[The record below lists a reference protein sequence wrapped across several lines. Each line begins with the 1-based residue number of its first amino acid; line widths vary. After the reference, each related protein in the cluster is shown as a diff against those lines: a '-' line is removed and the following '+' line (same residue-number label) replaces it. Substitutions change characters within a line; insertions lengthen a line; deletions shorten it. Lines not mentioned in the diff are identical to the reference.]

1 MKKRVFI
8 LCSLLFVLVLSA
20 CGASDDK
27 ESDQQAADD
36 KVWENIKET
45 GKITVGTSGTLYPAS
60 YYPEGSDEISGYDVE
75 VVKEIAKR
83 LDLEVEFKTSDF
95 NNMLASVQN
104 GRVDM
109 AANDIGITDER
120 KEKFAYSEPYKYSY
134 TTMIVRKDDL
144 SGIESLSDL
153 KGKKAGGEATTGY
166 SKIAERLGAEV
177 VAYGNTT
184 NDVYLRDVDNG
195 RTDLIINDY
204 YLQSLALQAFPDFN
218 ITIHPDFKFDG
229 SANAVIMSNDAAEL
243 KAQVDKVLGE
253 MKEDG
258 TLTELSKKFFDGAD
272 VSKEPEEDIP
282 SIDELVKQQEDE
294 AK

>member
-1 MKKRVFI
+1 MKKRLLVF
-8 LCSLLFVLVLSA
+8 CSLLAVLVLSA
-20 CGASDDK
+20 CGSSANDSAEQAS
-27 ESDQQAADD
+27 ED
-36 KVWENIKET
+36 KVWEAIQDS

-60 YYPEGSDEISGYDVE
+60 YYPEGSDDITGYDVE
-75 VVKEIAKR
+75 VIKEIAKR

-104 GRVDM
+104 GRVDL
-109 AANDIGITDER
+109 AANDIGVTDER

-144 SGIESLSDL
+144 SGINSLEDL

-166 SKIAERLGAEV
+166 SKIAEELGAEV

-204 YLQSLALQAFPDFN
+204 YLQSLALQAFSDLN
-218 ITIHPDFKFDG
+218 ITIHPDFKFDET
-229 SANAVIMSNDAAEL
+229 SNAAIMPKDATEL
-243 KAQVDKVLGE
+243 KKQVDKVLSE
-253 MKEDG
+253 MREDG
-258 TLTELSKKFFDGAD
+258 TLTKLSEEFFGGAD
-272 VSKEPEEDIP
+272 VSKQPDEDIP
-282 SIDELVKQQEDE
+282 TIDEVLKQQQEE
-294 AK
+294 EK

>member
-1 MKKRVFI
+1 MKKRLLVF
-8 LCSLLFVLVLSA
+8 CSLLAVLVLSA
-20 CGASDDK
+20 CGSSTNDSAEQAS
-27 ESDQQAADD
+27 ED
-36 KVWENIKET
+36 KVWEAIQDS

-60 YYPEGSDEISGYDVE
+60 YYPDGSDDITGYDVE
-75 VVKEIAKR
+75 VIKEIAKR

-104 GRVDM
+104 GRVDL
-109 AANDIGITDER
+109 AANDIGVTDER

-144 SGIESLSDL
+144 SGINSLEDL

-166 SKIAERLGAEV
+166 SKIAEELGAEV

-204 YLQSLALQAFPDFN
+204 YLQSLALQAFSDFN
-218 ITIHPDFKFDG
+218 ITIHPDFKFDET
-229 SANAVIMSNDAAEL
+229 SNAAIMPKDATEL
-243 KAQVDKVLGE
+243 KKQVDNVLSE
-253 MKEDG
+253 MREDG
-258 TLTELSKKFFDGAD
+258 TLTKLSEEFFGGAD
-272 VSKEPEEDIP
+272 VSKQPDEDIP
-282 SIDELVKQQEDE
+282 TIDEVLKQQQEE
-294 AK
+294 EK

>member
-1 MKKRVFI
+1 MKKRLLVF
-8 LCSLLFVLVLSA
+8 CSLLAVLVLSA
-20 CGASDDK
+20 CGSSTNDSAEQAS
-27 ESDQQAADD
+27 ED
-36 KVWENIKET
+36 KVWEAIQDS

-60 YYPEGSDEISGYDVE
+60 YYPDGSDDITGYDVE
-75 VVKEIAKR
+75 VIKEIAKR

-104 GRVDM
+104 GRVDL
-109 AANDIGITDER
+109 AANDIGVTDER

-144 SGIESLSDL
+144 SGINSLEDL

-166 SKIAERLGAEV
+166 SKIAEELGAEV

-204 YLQSLALQAFPDFN
+204 YLQSLALQAFSDFN
-218 ITIHPDFKFDG
+218 IAIHPDFKFDET
-229 SANAVIMSNDAAEL
+229 SNAAIMPKDATEL
-243 KAQVDKVLGE
+243 KKQVDNVLSE
-253 MKEDG
+253 MREDG
-258 TLTELSKKFFDGAD
+258 TLTKLSEEFFGGAD
-272 VSKEPEEDIP
+272 VSKQPDEDIP
-282 SIDELVKQQEDE
+282 TIDEVLKQQQEE
-294 AK
+294 EK

>member
-1 MKKRVFI
+1 MKKRLLVF
-8 LCSLLFVLVLSA
+8 CSLLAVFVLSA
-20 CGASDDK
+20 CGSSTNDSAEQAS
-27 ESDQQAADD
+27 ED
-36 KVWENIKET
+36 KVWEAIQDS

-60 YYPEGSDEISGYDVE
+60 YYPEGSDDITGYDVE
-75 VVKEIAKR
+75 VIKEIAKR

-104 GRVDM
+104 GRVDL
-109 AANDIGITDER
+109 AANDIGVTDER

-144 SGIESLSDL
+144 SGINSLEDL

-166 SKIAERLGAEV
+166 SEIAEELGAEV

-204 YLQSLALQAFPDFN
+204 YLQSLALQAFSNLN
-218 ITIHPDFKFDG
+218 ITIHSDFKFDET
-229 SANAVIMSNDAAEL
+229 ANAAIMPKDATEL
-243 KAQVDKVLGE
+243 KKQVDKVLSE
-253 MKEDG
+253 MREDG
-258 TLTELSKKFFDGAD
+258 TLTKLSEEFFGGAD
-272 VSKEPEEDIP
+272 VSKQPDEDIP
-282 SIDELVKQQEDE
+282 TIDEVLKQQQEED
-294 AK
+294 K

>member
-1 MKKRVFI
+1 MKKR
-8 LCSLLFVLVLSA
+8 LLLLSSLLVVLILSA
-20 CGASDDK
+20 CGSSDNDSAEQAS
-27 ESDQQAADD
+27 ED
-36 KVWENIKET
+36 KVWEEIQDS
-45 GKITVGTSGTLYPAS
+45 GKVTVGTSGTLYPAS
-60 YYPEGSDEISGYDVE
+60 YYPEGSDEITGYDVE

-83 LDLEVEFKTSDF
+83 LDLDVEFKTSDF

-109 AANDIGITDER
+109 AANDIGVTDER
-120 KEKFAYSEPYKYSY
+120 KDKFAYTNPYKYSY

-144 SGIESLSDL
+144 SGIHSLKDF

-166 SKIAERLGAEV
+166 SKIAEELGAEV

-218 ITIHPDFKFDG
+218 ITIHPDFKFDAT
-229 SANAVIMSNDAAEL
+229 ANAAIMPKDATEL
-243 KAQVDKVLGE
+243 KKQVDKVLDE
-253 MKEDG
+253 MQEDG
-258 TLTELSKKFFDGAD
+258 TLTKLSEEFFGGAD
-272 VSKEPEEDIP
+272 VSKQPDEDIP
-282 SIDELVKQQEDE
+282 TIDEVLKQQQEE
-294 AK
+294 EK

>member
-1 MKKRVFI
+1 MKKRLLVF
-8 LCSLLFVLVLSA
+8 CSLLAVLVLSA
-20 CGASDDK
+20 CGSSTNDSAEQAS
-27 ESDQQAADD
+27 DD
-36 KVWENIKET
+36 KVWEAIQDS

-60 YYPEGSDEISGYDVE
+60 YYPEGSDDITGYDVE
-75 VVKEIAKR
+75 VIKEIANR

-104 GRVDM
+104 GRVDL
-109 AANDIGITDER
+109 AANDIGVTDER

-144 SGIESLSDL
+144 SGINSLEDL

-166 SKIAERLGAEV
+166 SKIAEELGAEV

-204 YLQSLALQAFPDFN
+204 YLQSLALQAFSDLN
-218 ITIHPDFKFDG
+218 ITIHPDFKFDET
-229 SANAVIMSNDAAEL
+229 ANAAIMPKDATEL
-243 KAQVDKVLGE
+243 KKQVDKVLSE
-253 MKEDG
+253 MREDG
-258 TLTELSKKFFDGAD
+258 TLTKLSEEFFGGAD
-272 VSKEPEEDIP
+272 VSKQPDEDIP
-282 SIDELVKQQEDE
+282 TIDEVLKQQQEE
-294 AK
+294 EK

>member
-1 MKKRVFI
+1 MKKRLLVF
-8 LCSLLFVLVLSA
+8 CSLLAVLVLSA
-20 CGASDDK
+20 CGSSANDSAEQAS
-27 ESDQQAADD
+27 ED
-36 KVWENIKET
+36 KVWEAIQNS

-60 YYPEGSDEISGYDVE
+60 YYPEGSDDITGYDVE
-75 VVKEIAKR
+75 VIKEIAKR

-104 GRVDM
+104 GRVDL
-109 AANDIGITDER
+109 AANDIGVTDER

-144 SGIESLSDL
+144 SGINSLEDL

-166 SKIAERLGAEV
+166 SKIAEELGAEV

-204 YLQSLALQAFPDFN
+204 YLQSLALQAFSDLN
-218 ITIHPDFKFDG
+218 ITIHPDFKFDET
-229 SANAVIMSNDAAEL
+229 SNAAIMPKDATEL
-243 KAQVDKVLGE
+243 KKQVDKVLSE
-253 MKEDG
+253 MREDG
-258 TLTELSKKFFDGAD
+258 TLTKLSGEFFGGAD
-272 VSKEPEEDIP
+272 VSKQPDEDIP
-282 SIDELVKQQEDE
+282 TIDEVLKQQQEE
-294 AK
+294 EK

>member
-1 MKKRVFI
+1 MKKRLLVF
-8 LCSLLFVLVLSA
+8 CSLLAVLVLSA
-20 CGASDDK
+20 CGSSTNDSAEQAS
-27 ESDQQAADD
+27 ED
-36 KVWENIKET
+36 KVWEAIQDS

-60 YYPEGSDEISGYDVE
+60 YYPEGSDDITGYDVE
-75 VVKEIAKR
+75 VIKEIANR

-104 GRVDM
+104 GRVDL
-109 AANDIGITDER
+109 AANDIGVTDER

-144 SGIESLSDL
+144 SGINSLEDL

-166 SKIAERLGAEV
+166 SKIAEELGAEV

-204 YLQSLALQAFPDFN
+204 YLQSLALQAFSDLN
-218 ITIHPDFKFDG
+218 ITIHPDFKFDET
-229 SANAVIMSNDAAEL
+229 SNAAIMPKDATEL
-243 KAQVDKVLGE
+243 KKQVDKVLSE
-253 MKEDG
+253 MREDG
-258 TLTELSKKFFDGAD
+258 TLTKLSEEFFGGAD
-272 VSKEPEEDIP
+272 VSKQPDEDIP
-282 SIDELVKQQEDE
+282 TIDEVLKQQQEE
-294 AK
+294 EK